1 MTDEKATL
9 ERIRSLIEG
18 DGTAIRGQFLLAGLL
33 LTIFERF
40 KKYVVNKVDGFF
52 ANDFDLRDGML
63 HFVRG
68 EKFKQM
74 IKEKGT
80 HLPGQHANKEFRA
93 ALHWFLDL
101 NAITQAE
108 FDDVERL
115 YARRNEIGHELLEI
129 LADHR
134 KQPIELVDILML
146 FAVYVKI
153 VRWWIKEV
161 EASTDP
167 EMSQEQYD
175 STDWDEAESF
185 DTMFLR
191 QIIHKVL
198 AGIPEWEQIKDALQ
212 PKVDPVYS

>member
-1 MTDEKATL
+1 MADAQPIL
-9 ERIRSLIEG
+9 NRILRVIEG
-18 DGTAIRGQFLLAGLL
+18 DGTEIREQFLLAGLL

-40 KKYVVNKVDGFF
+40 KQYVVNQVDGFF
-52 ANDFDLRDGML
+52 ANQFDLRDGKL
-63 HFVRG
+63 HYVRG

-74 IKEKGT
+74 IKEKGP
-80 HLPGQHANKEFRA
+80 HQPGQHANRELRA
-93 ALHWFLDL
+93 ALHWFLEL

-134 KQPIELVDILML
+134 KEPLQLVDILML

-167 EMSQEQYD
+167 DMTQEQYD
-175 STDWDEAESF
+175 STNWDEADSF

-191 QIIHKVL
+191 QIIHKTL
-198 AGIPEWEQIKDALQ
+198 AGFPEWEQMKAGLQ
-212 PKVDPVYS
+212 STEEQV